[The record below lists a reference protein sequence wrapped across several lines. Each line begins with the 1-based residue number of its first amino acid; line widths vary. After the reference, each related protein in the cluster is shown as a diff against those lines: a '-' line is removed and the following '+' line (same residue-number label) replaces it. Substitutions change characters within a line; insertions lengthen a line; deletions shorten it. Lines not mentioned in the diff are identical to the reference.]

1 MRNINLIILSSLFIV
16 SSCGGGGGGGGGGD
30 SSPATPP
37 GPIINFNSSPTSVI
51 TGETLTLTWSTSNAT
66 SCSASGS
73 WSGDKATSGNETII
87 VTKSGS
93 LNFVLTCSSS
103 SSSSSKTVS
112 VSVNP
117 VLNAYAYIDG
127 PTTFSGFYIYKR
139 KGIALRMKSV
149 TVDMDINDQ
158 ESLYITRFRYS
169 EDRYLAGFNDDNGN
183 SDRQGV
189 RLGESFNIDENGD
202 QKTYYIPQISEAFH
216 SSNQI
221 ILNTN
226 NQINPY
232 TYEGDTLDDLE
243 IFNADI
249 TLEFDPEY
257 IYTNSHNNIKMS
269 VMAFPKE
276 NENTFNAYFIGTS
289 SDSDSYTFLYLV
301 DKRFVDDNSNNLPS
315 ESDIFDKN
323 LLMVNLY
330 TSFMSQPNIVPITEN
345 GFRTKT
351 EIAQVNNTGQL
362 VKDTLNGARLADAI
376 DITTNETLGL
386 GNSYAIKYLQP
397 DESSTQ
403 RVFLKTS
410 LRSDSIFTNECL
422 APYNPYRGCDAIN
435 WQLYFFTPDKEG
447 LVGLILG
454 GYFTSSELTNARLLI
469 DND

>member
-323 LLMVNLY
+323 LLMVDLY

-410 LRSDSIFTNECL
+410 LRSDSLFTNDCL

>member
-16 SSCGGGGGGGGGGD
+16 SSCGGGGGGGGGD

>member
-1 MRNINLIILSSLFIV
+1 LRNINLIILSSLFIV
-16 SSCGGGGGGGGGGD
+16 SSCGGGGGGGGGD

>member
-1 MRNINLIILSSLFIV
+1 LRNINLIILSSLFIV
-16 SSCGGGGGGGGGGD
+16 SSCGGGGGGGGGD

-410 LRSDSIFTNECL
+410 LRSDSLFTNDCL

>member
-16 SSCGGGGGGGGGGD
+16 SSCGGGGGGGGGD

-410 LRSDSIFTNECL
+410 LRSDSLFTNDCL

>member
-410 LRSDSIFTNECL
+410 LRSDSLFTNDCL